1 MEGGINAWNGVVAAG
16 LPEAGLSFFASAR
29 SPKEYIALAWFLE
42 EGMKMFYRSVGEML
56 DERGA
61 VELFQELSIAEEHHQ
76 AALSDLHFRFSGKRV
91 DPDFL
96 RSAAPDLQAERYIEG
111 GLRLEEAILWAEG
124 KQMADILDMS
134 ITLEANA
141 YDRYLFMK
149 QEIKDARAKEVFN
162 VLSNEEKHHLERLS
176 ELFDRLI

>member
-1 MEGGINAWNGVVAAG
+1 MVFVSTSPAVKAITVRGKPTPNELAARIMTG
-16 LPEAGLSFFASAR
+16 PWTIQI
-29 SPKEYIALAWFLE
+29 PPE
-42 EGMKMFYRSVGEML
+42 EGMKIFYRSVGEML
-56 DERGA
+56 NEGGA